1 MNQKIFRGVMLPLL
15 AMACTLSFAVSGQQP
30 RTRRGGGGGGLD
42 NLSLPSTT
50 ARVAAASSSSSTA
63 GAVGAAW
70 LTFAPE
76 GAGFSVSL
84 PGLPEE
90 PTRAGRE
97 SGQLSSQFRNY
108 RLAAGSLKYE
118 LGRTG
123 QMPEQLISQPGYVE
137 RFFAGAAQGLAAALA
152 RENGQIKF
160 KLASAEAVALDGYE
174 GREYEFAAEGHRA
187 VARLFLV
194 EGSIFALSVIG
205 PKTEM
210 TPENVNRFLNSFALT
225 Q

>member
-1 MNQKIFRGVMLPLL
+1 MNQKIFRGTALL
-15 AMACTLSFAVSGQQP
+15 ASACVLWAAAAAQQQQP
-30 RTRRGGGGGGLD
+30 PSRARRGGLD

-50 ARVAAASSSSSTA
+50 ARVASAST
-63 GAVGAAW
+63 GASAW
-70 LTFAPE
+70 QTFAPE

-84 PGLPEE
+84 PGPPEE

-97 SGQLSSQFRNY
+97 SGQSAAQFRSY
-108 RLAAGSLKYE
+108 RLASGGLKYE

-123 QMPEQLISQPGYVE
+123 QMPEQLLSRPDYVE
-137 RFFAGAAQGLAAALA
+137 KFFRGAAQGITAALA
-152 RENGQIKF
+152 QENRQLGF
-160 KLASAEAVALDGYE
+160 KLVSEETVSLDGYE

-194 EGSIFALSVIG
+194 DGAIFALSVIG
-205 PKTEM
+205 PKSEM
-210 TPENVNRFLNSFALT
+210 TPENVDRFLNSFALT